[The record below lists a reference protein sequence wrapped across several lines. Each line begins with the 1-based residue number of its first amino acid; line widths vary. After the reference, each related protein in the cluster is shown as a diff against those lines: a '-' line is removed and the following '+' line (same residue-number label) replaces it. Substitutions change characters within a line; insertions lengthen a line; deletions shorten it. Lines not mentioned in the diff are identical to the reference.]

1 MTADLN
7 NVTFEGF
14 VNNVGDYIA
23 CMKLFVF
30 PSLNEGLGSIL
41 LDVMK
46 LKVPVI
52 ASNVGGIPDIVIDN
66 QTGKL
71 VPPKDSEAIYQ
82 QIMHLYHHRE
92 EAEIL
97 SENAYQ
103 NTFNYTPETM
113 TDAYFKLY
121 LTL

>member
-1 MTADLN
+1 
-7 NVTFEGF
+7 
-14 VNNVGDYIA
+14 
-23 CMKLFVF
+23 
-30 PSLNEGLGSIL
+30 
-41 LDVMK
+41 MK

-52 ASNVGGIPDIVIDN
+52 ASNVGGIPDIVIND

-71 VPPKDSEAIYQ
+71 VEPKDSEAIYK
-82 QIMHLYHHRE
+82 QIMHLYNHRD